1 MPVPATQI
9 RTSHAISIKAG
20 NQIIGHIQS
29 WAPSQSRAVSPLY
42 EISAVGTGEPFENVP
57 GIATGLTIQVSRYDL
72 FTNKME
78 EVWGTP
84 KPFWMLT
91 DQHNPID
98 IEEKWIRFKSD
109 KEPKIPWLDKKIGD
123 PFSWKKK
130 MNKGVEQAT
139 ASILSA
145 AGIKDDL
152 EGVVVGGEYF
162 VEKFWYSGCYF
173 SQLGRAL
180 QAQGDRIVMVN
191 ATLHYTKVRLIS

>member
-29 WAPSQSRAVSPLY
+29 WAPNQARAVQPFY

-57 GIATGLTIQVSRYDL
+57 GIATGLTIQIGRYDL

-109 KEPKIPWLDKKIGD
+109 KDPSIPWLDKKAGD
-123 PFSWKKK
+123 PFSFGKKL
-130 MNKGVEQAT
+130 NKKVEQAT
-139 ASILSA
+139 GAILSA
-145 AGIKDDL
+145 AGVKDDL
-152 EGVVVGGEYF
+152 EDVQVGAEYY
-162 VEKFWYSGCYF
+162 VEKFWYSGCWF
-173 SQLGRAL
+173 SQLGRNL
-180 QAQGDRIVMVN
+180 QAQGDRIVMVH
-191 ATLHYTKVRLIS
+191 ATLNYTKVRMIS